1 MLENTFKILSSDRE
15 SFVRF
20 PENVERSARNEAV
33 NKPLGLKRT
42 LTYCKLQCLGL
53 TMELFAFFLY
63 TKKKGNAILRNKE
76 FYSLLYSVTR

>member
-63 TKKKGNAILRNKE
+63 TKKKATQ
-76 FYSLLYSVTR
+76 F

>member
-1 MLENTFKILSSDRE
+1 MLENTFKILSSG

-33 NKPLGLKRT
+33 NKPPGLKRT

-53 TMELFAFFLY
+53 TMELFACIFFIY
-63 TKKKGNAILRNKE
+63 QIKKGNAILRNKE
-76 FYSLLYSVTR
+76 FYSLLYSTR

>member
-33 NKPLGLKRT
+33 NKAPGLKRT
-42 LTYCKLQCLGL
+42 LSYCKLQWLGL
-53 TMELFAFFLY
+53 TLELFAFFIY
-63 TKKKGNAILRNKE
+63 NKIKATQ
-76 FYSLLYSVTR
+76 F

>member
-1 MLENTFKILSSDRE
+1 MLENTFKILSSE

-33 NKPLGLKRT
+33 NKPPGLKGT
-42 LTYCKLQCLGL
+42 LTYCKLQCLSL

-63 TKKKGNAILRNKE
+63 TKKKVNAILRNKE
-76 FYSLLYSVTR
+76 FYSLLYSTR

>member
-1 MLENTFKILSSDRE
+1 MLENTFKILSSE

-33 NKPLGLKRT
+33 NKPAGLKRT
-42 LTYCKLQCLGL
+42 LTYCKLQWLGL

-63 TKKKGNAILRNKE
+63 TKKKATQ
-76 FYSLLYSVTR
+76 F

>member
-1 MLENTFKILSSDRE
+1 MLENTFKILSSE

-33 NKPLGLKRT
+33 NKPPGLKRT
-42 LTYCKLQCLGL
+42 LTYCKLQWLGL

-63 TKKKGNAILRNKE
+63 TKKKGNEILRNKE
-76 FYSLLYSVTR
+76 FYSLLYSTR

>member
-1 MLENTFKILSSDRE
+1 MLENTFKILSSE

-20 PENVERSARNEAV
+20 PENVNEAV
-33 NKPLGLKRT
+33 NKPPGLKRT

-63 TKKKGNAILRNKE
+63 TKQKATQFWEIKSFTLYYILPDD
-76 FYSLLYSVTR
+76 